1 MTESNCNSSCNL
13 AIALLGLLIII
24 LVLRFYYL
32 NRPNNETFTSH
43 PGNNMTNH
51 TNMNNHSNINNHSN
65 MNNSGEPHVYH
76 PCSPE
81 NFKKSLHEFYKSAES
96 YRALETEL
104 HQAQLEY
111 EKKYETFMK
120 QHQNLSYHKDR
131 ISQCVNDTD

>member
-1 MTESNCNSSCNL
+1 MDSNCNSSCNL

-24 LVLRFYYL
+24 LLLRFYYL

-43 PGNNMTNH
+43 PGNNMNNH
-51 TNMNNHSNINNHSN
+51 KNMNHHNN
-65 MNNSGEPHVYH
+65 MNHPGAPQVYH

-131 ISQCVNDTD
+131 ISQCVNDSD

>member
-24 LVLRFYYL
+24 LLLRFYYL
-32 NRPNNETFTSH
+32 NRPNNEAFTSH
-43 PGNNMTNH
+43 PGNNM
-51 TNMNNHSNINNHSN
+51 NNHNKMNNHSN
-65 MNNSGEPHVYH
+65 MNNSEEPHVYH

-81 NFKKSLHEFYKSAES
+81 NFKKSLYEFYKSAES
-96 YRALETEL
+96 YRTLETEL

>member
-1 MTESNCNSSCNL
+1 MESNCNSSCNL
-13 AIALLGLLIII
+13 AIALLGLLIIL

-32 NRPNNETFTSH
+32 NRPNTETFTSH
-43 PGNNMTNH
+43 PGNNM
-51 TNMNNHSNINNHSN
+51 
-65 MNNSGEPHVYH
+65 NNSNSNSMIVPGEPQVYH

-81 NFKKSLHEFYKSAES
+81 NFKKSLYEFYKSAES

-111 EKKYETFMK
+111 EKKYENFQK

-131 ISQCVNDTD
+131 ISQCVNDSD